1 MWAFLM
7 IAFVHKMNSAHN
19 CHELLQAF
27 KLVII
32 HRSLTNKTLI
42 LQGNFHSELYLESLP
57 MFGSKCLDINNGVSS
72 KYYWC
77 RYSDWTCWETYMIT
91 WPFVTHNLG
100 MPKVTVKLAFGYW
113 LYKAETKAEAK

>member
-1 MWAFLM
+1 M
-7 IAFVHKMNSAHN
+7 IVFVHKMNSAHN

-57 MFGSKCLDINNGVSS
+57 MFGSKGFDINYGVSS
-72 KYYWC
+72 KYY
-77 RYSDWTCWETYMIT
+77 
-91 WPFVTHNLG
+91 
-100 MPKVTVKLAFGYW
+100 
-113 LYKAETKAEAK
+113 